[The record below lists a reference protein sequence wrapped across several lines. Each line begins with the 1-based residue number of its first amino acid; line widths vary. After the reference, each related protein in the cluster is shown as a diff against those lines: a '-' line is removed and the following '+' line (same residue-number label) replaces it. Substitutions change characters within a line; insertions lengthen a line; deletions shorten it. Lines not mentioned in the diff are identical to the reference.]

1 MSLAA
6 LFWRRHQSQSCF
18 PVKNQTMRNASK
30 LFAVS
35 PFAPMQQNMHAG
47 GQTGGNKK

>member
-1 MSLAA
+1 LPRYSGGVTS
-6 LFWRRHQSQSCF
+6 RNPVF